1 MDRTAKLFQEWKSL
15 QPLKP
20 EDQKRLDDKLNLE
33 FNYNSNHIEGNTLT
47 YGQTELLLMFG
58 DISGDAKMRDLEEM
72 KAHNVG
78 LQWVKSL
85 AQEQDYVFT
94 ERDIKYLNQIILAE
108 DYYKINSKTGT
119 QYKIHV
125 GQYKTRPNSVITATG
140 ERFDYANPEETS
152 AMMYDLVSWFNKE
165 VESGELNPIELAALF
180 HYRYIRIHPFE
191 DGNGRIARLLVNYI
205 LLRFGYPM
213 IIIKSDKKEEYL
225 QVLHKCDVAVGL
237 TPSDGATAALQDI
250 QPFVEYLN
258 KEVAWSLELAI
269 KAAQGKSIKEDQDWK
284 KKLRTIGNR
293 FVGAPEYKKTV
304 ATEIFKEFEG
314 LMNSVDNELKDFYP
328 LYDSA
333 SYERLDSKVYDS
345 IDDYNGNMFRLAF
358 QRGFQLYRFDV
369 SILLF
374 RYKYTISLNQ
384 TLIYLDDHDYD
395 RDKEVYTFT
404 FRYDEKVEEA
414 QKAEILNYIGSQL
427 ARLLEASES
436 E

>member
-85 AQEQDYVFT
+85 AKEQDYVFT

-152 AMMYDLVSWFNKE
+152 AMMYDLVSWFNRE

-237 TPSDGATAALQDI
+237 TPSDGATAILEDI

-284 KKLRTIGNR
+284 KKLRTSANKLI
-293 FVGAPEYKKTV
+293 GAPEYNQETV
-304 ATEIFKEFEG
+304 DVIFHDFEEYTDS
-314 LMNSVDNELKDFYP
+314 LDKELKEFYP
-328 LYDSA
+328 LFENTSYDTM
-333 SYERLDSKVYDS
+333 EVTDQNNLDLTRYNSFVYFFS
-345 IDDYNGNMFRLAF
+345 NQTYYLQFN
-358 QRGFQLYRFDV
+358 V
-369 SILLF
+369 TVLF
-374 RYKYTISLNQ
+374 YQYKYTITLNE
-384 TLIYLDDHDYD
+384 TAGGNNL
-395 RDKEVYTFT
+395 REETESNVYTFT
-404 FRYDEKVEEA
+404 FRYDEKIEEA
-414 QKAEILNYIGSQL
+414 PKAEILNYIGSQL
-427 ARLLEASES
+427 VSFLEALKSE
-436 E
+436 

>member
-85 AQEQDYVFT
+85 AKEQDYVFT

-152 AMMYDLVSWFNKE
+152 AMMYDLVSWFNRE

-225 QVLHKCDVAVGL
+225 QVLHRCDVAVGL
-237 TPSDGATAALQDI
+237 TPSDGATATLEDI

-284 KKLRTIGNR
+284 KKLRVSNNKLI
-293 FVGAPEYKKTV
+293 GAPVCDSETVKLIYHSFEEYTNSV
-304 ATEIFKEFEG
+304 HEELKEFYSLFVDAYYHKRQVTAE
-314 LMNSVDNELKDFYP
+314 NSLDLVGNNDFEYF
-328 LYDSA
+328 
-333 SYERLDSKVYDS
+333 
-345 IDDYNGNMFRLAF
+345 FRSSTYSLWINIT
-358 QRGFQLYRFDV
+358 
-369 SILLF
+369 ILF
-374 RYKYTISLNQ
+374 YKYRYTIALNEVISRNNSEDEQ
-384 TLIYLDDHDYD
+384 VSNIYAF
-395 RDKEVYTFT
+395 E
-404 FRYDEKVEEA
+404 FRYDEEIEEA
-414 QKAEILNYIGSQL
+414 QKAEILNYIGNKL
-427 ARLLEASES
+427 VGLLETSRSE
-436 E
+436 